1 MRFRLFAK
9 DVECARVSVV
19 LLVVVL
25 VVLLLSRMMSS
36 LRSLCISSSKKYS
49 IYIHV
54 VSMEVKCTTF
64 KVYLVVM
71 EIHRRRVL

>member
-9 DVECARVSVV
+9 DVECARVSLV
-19 LLVVVL
+19 LVLVVV
-25 VVLLLSRMMSS
+25 VVLLSRMMSS

-49 IYIHV
+49 IYV
-54 VSMEVKCTTF
+54 VSMEVKCTF

>member
-1 MRFRLFAK
+1 VRFRLFAK
-9 DVECARVSVV
+9 DVECARVSLV
-19 LLVVVL
+19 LVLVVV
-25 VVLLLSRMMSS
+25 VVLLSRMMSS

-49 IYIHV
+49 IYM
-54 VSMEVKCTTF
+54 VSMEVKCTF

>member
-9 DVECARVSVV
+9 DVECARVSLV
-19 LLVVVL
+19 LVLVVV
-25 VVLLLSRMMSS
+25 LLSRMMSS

-49 IYIHV
+49 IYV
-54 VSMEVKCTTF
+54 VSMVIKCTF

>member
-9 DVECARVSVV
+9 DVECARVSLV
-19 LLVVVL
+19 LVVV
-25 VVLLLSRMMSS
+25 LLSRMMSS

-49 IYIHV
+49 IYM
-54 VSMEVKCTTF
+54 VSMEVKCTF

>member
-1 MRFRLFAK
+1 VRFRLFAK
-9 DVECARVSVV
+9 DVECARVSLV
-19 LLVVVL
+19 LVLVVV
-25 VVLLLSRMMSS
+25 LLSRMMSS

-49 IYIHV
+49 IYM
-54 VSMEVKCTTF
+54 VSMEVKCTF

>member
-1 MRFRLFAK
+1 VRFRLFAK
-9 DVECARVSVV
+9 DVECARVSLV
-19 LLVVVL
+19 LVLVVV
-25 VVLLLSRMMSS
+25 VVVVLLSRMMSS

-49 IYIHV
+49 IYM
-54 VSMEVKCTTF
+54 VSMEVKCTF

>member
-9 DVECARVSVV
+9 DVECARVSLV
-19 LLVVVL
+19 LVLVLVVV
-25 VVLLLSRMMSS
+25 LLSRMMSS

-49 IYIHV
+49 IYM
-54 VSMEVKCTTF
+54 VSMEVKCTF

>member
-1 MRFRLFAK
+1 VRFRLFAK
-9 DVECARVSVV
+9 DVECARVSLV
-19 LLVVVL
+19 LVLVVV
-25 VVLLLSRMMSS
+25 LLSRMMSS

-49 IYIHV
+49 IYM
-54 VSMEVKCTTF
+54 VSIEVKCTF

>member
-9 DVECARVSVV
+9 DVECARVSLV
-19 LLVVVL
+19 LVLVVV
-25 VVLLLSRMMSS
+25 LLSRMMSS

-49 IYIHV
+49 IYM
-54 VSMEVKCTTF
+54 VSMEVKCTF

>member
-9 DVECARVSVV
+9 DVECARVSLV
-19 LLVVVL
+19 LVLVVV
-25 VVLLLSRMMSS
+25 LLSRMMSS

-49 IYIHV
+49 IYV
-54 VSMEVKCTTF
+54 VSMEVKCTF

>member
-1 MRFRLFAK
+1 VRFRLFAK
-9 DVECARVSVV
+9 DVECARVSLV
-19 LLVVVL
+19 LVVV
-25 VVLLLSRMMSS
+25 VVVVLLSRMMSS

-49 IYIHV
+49 IYM
-54 VSMEVKCTTF
+54 VSIEVKCTF

>member
-1 MRFRLFAK
+1 VRFRLFAK
-9 DVECARVSVV
+9 DVECARVSLV
-19 LLVVVL
+19 LVVV
-25 VVLLLSRMMSS
+25 VVLLSRMMSS

-49 IYIHV
+49 IYM
-54 VSMEVKCTTF
+54 VSIEVKCTF

>member
-9 DVECARVSVV
+9 DVECARVSLV
-19 LLVVVL
+19 LVVV
-25 VVLLLSRMMSS
+25 VVLLSRMMSS

-49 IYIHV
+49 IYM
-54 VSMEVKCTTF
+54 VSIDVKCTF

-71 EIHRRRVL
+71 EIHRRRVLWRG

>member
-9 DVECARVSVV
+9 DVECARVSLV
-19 LLVVVL
+19 LVVV
-25 VVLLLSRMMSS
+25 VVLLSRMMSS

-49 IYIHV
+49 IYV
-54 VSMEVKCTTF
+54 VSTEVKCTF

>member
-9 DVECARVSVV
+9 DVECARVS
-19 LLVVVL
+19 LVL
-25 VVLLLSRMMSS
+25 VLLSRMMSS

-49 IYIHV
+49 IYV
-54 VSMEVKCTTF
+54 VSTEVKCTF